1 MRILF
6 VEWKSLCQKDMAEEF
21 TRRGWTV
28 DYYQF
33 PRDKENTRLNK
44 ELAEQLLRA
53 MAGKNYDF
61 VFSFNY
67 FPIMSDCC
75 KELNLRYVSWV
86 YDNPYIHVYSYTVLN
101 SCNYIFLF
109 DYSMYQEL
117 KEAGIPTVYY
127 LPMAVNKKRLST
139 IKNTEEKKRRYSCDV
154 SFVGSLY
161 TESKHRLYDKFQNMA
176 PFAKG
181 YIDAVI
187 QAQLKVY
194 GYNFLQE
201 MLTPEILEE
210 MENAYPASNPNA
222 STVMSSAAIYADYVL
237 ARQVTSL
244 ERRQILER
252 LGSSYEVHLY
262 TNDKS
267 VKIPRVKNKGL
278 VDYYNEMP
286 FVFQNS
292 KINLNITLRSIKTGI
307 PLRAMDI
314 MGCGGFLLSNYQ
326 EELLEY
332 FIPNEDF
339 VFYTDYEDLQ
349 EKVDFYLSH
358 ENERQKIAENGRQ
371 KVYTKH
377 TIRQRVE
384 VIFSVLEKSREV
396 RK

>member
-1 MRILF
+1 MNIFYLEWNSFCNEDLF
-6 VEWKSLCQKDMAEEF
+6 AVLQDMGHQIFKIPFQKEKNIE
-21 TRRGWTV
+21 
-28 DYYQF
+28 
-33 PRDKENTRLNK
+33 KEKMLFQLEKARKKNK
-44 ELAEQLLRA
+44 C
-53 MAGKNYDF
+53 DF

-67 FPIMSDCC
+67 FPAVSDCC
-75 KELNLRYVSWV
+75 KELKLKYVSWV

-127 LPMAVNKKRLST
+127 LPMAVNEKRLSK
-139 IKNTEEKKRRYSCDV
+139 IRNTEEIRSRYSCDV

-161 TESKHRLYDKFQNMA
+161 TEPKHRLYDKFQNMA

-201 MLTPEILEE
+201 MLTPELLEE
-210 MENAYPASNPNA
+210 MEKAYPASNPNA
-222 STVMSSAAIYADYVL
+222 STVMPSAAIYADYVL

-244 ERRQILER
+244 ERMQILER
-252 LGSSYEVHLY
+252 LGSSYGVHLY
-262 TNDKS
+262 TYDKS
-267 VKIPRVKNKGL
+267 VKIPGIKNKGL

-314 MGCGGFLLSNYQ
+314 MGCGGFLLTNYQ
-326 EELLEY
+326 EELSEY

-358 ENERQKIAENGRQ
+358 EKERQQIAKNGRQ
-371 KVYTKH
+371 KVYTEH

-384 VIFSVLEKSREV
+384 VIFSVLEKNREM
-396 RK
+396 KE